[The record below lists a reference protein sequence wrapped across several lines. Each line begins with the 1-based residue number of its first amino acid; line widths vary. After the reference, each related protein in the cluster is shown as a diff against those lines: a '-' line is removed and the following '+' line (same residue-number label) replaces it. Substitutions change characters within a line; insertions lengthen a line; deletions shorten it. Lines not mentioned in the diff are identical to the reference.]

1 VTAAT
6 SELPGH
12 PESGIDYGYFVDER
26 GRAKPMLPLK
36 EKGLVRIEGLFTAKA
51 PDGRERLLATY
62 TRQDG
67 LKPPLECGVA
77 LYEDARERFEPW
89 VKLPCQKKS
98 HRSSHPIRYSDGGRE
113 FWYLYPWLRVPNEWS
128 AIADRSRW
136 ERREVKLPPNAQRV
150 SSVAWNEHRRRFV
163 LLMERTGEVW
173 YAEGPRP
180 EGPFG
185 QAVRIVEHDHYN
197 FYNVVQHPFFDREG
211 GRVIYFEGTYTD
223 AFSGAKSKT
232 PRYNY
237 NQIMY
242 RLRLDDA
249 RLRDAQP

>member
-1 VTAAT
+1 
-6 SELPGH
+6 
-12 PESGIDYGYFVDER
+12 
-26 GRAKPMLPLK
+26 
-36 EKGLVRIEGLFTAKA
+36 
-51 PDGRERLLATY
+51 
-62 TRQDG
+62 
-67 LKPPLECGVA
+67 
-77 LYEDARERFEPW
+77 
-89 VKLPCQKKS
+89 
-98 HRSSHPIRYSDGGRE
+98 
-113 FWYLYPWLRVPNEWS
+113 
-128 AIADRSRW
+128 
-136 ERREVKLPPNAQRV
+136 
-150 SSVAWNEHRRRFV
+150 VAWNEHRRRFV